1 MDHGQNVLEHDM
13 QIVGH
18 GLILV
23 GEALLDLVIEVGEF
37 VAEIVGLDE
46 IQMVL
51 DLILVGGKYGVDAR
65 LIDRKYLNW
74 FDAKLLELLLQH

>member
-1 MDHGQNVLEHDM
+1 MNHGQNVLEHDM